1 MAPDVITSENP
12 VSSYEAE
19 RGKPMPSYNHS
30 AVQSNLTGLL
40 WAKYRQ
46 EYSSLSELS
55 LKLNGESYTPDIC
68 IYSKRK
74 PSWQQDIKNMT
85 EPPLTAIEILSPS
98 QGIET
103 FQTKFAAYFAAG
115 VKSCWFVQPFVETI
129 FILTPDGNI
138 AVFHEGTLTDPTN
151 GITLDMQEIFA
162 G

>member
-1 MAPDVITSENP
+1 MTPDVITSENP
-12 VSSYEAE
+12 VSSYETE
-19 RGKPMPSYNHS
+19 RGKPIPSYNHS
-30 AVQSNLTGLL
+30 AVQINLVMAF
-40 WAKYRQ
+40 AKYRDQ
-46 EYSSLSELS
+46 YSFFSELS

-129 FILTPDGNI
+129 FILTLDGNI

-151 GITLDMQEIFA
+151 GIMLEMQEIFA